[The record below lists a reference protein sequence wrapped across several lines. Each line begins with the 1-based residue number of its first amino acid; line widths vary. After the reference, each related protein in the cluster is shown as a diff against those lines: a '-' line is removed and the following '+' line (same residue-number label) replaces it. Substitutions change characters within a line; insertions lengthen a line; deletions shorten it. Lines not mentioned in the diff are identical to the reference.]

1 MNEIVKTAEAEQR
14 EEITITAQMIYDCRS
29 KDSLSDQSALI
40 HNDLMTLLDGEIGD
54 GARCCA
60 VTIKYVAS
68 EAETYG
74 NDEARSLAERQA
86 ARLKAALGAMAYPDD
101 EDDVAALLQNAL
113 CDLRH
118 FADQNGLAFAQAD
131 HTAHGIYLQE
141 KGALV

>member
-1 MNEIVKTAEAEQR
+1 MSQTATVTDDDQR
-14 EEITITAQMIYDCRS
+14 EEITVTAQIIYDCRS
-29 KDSLSDQSALI
+29 RDSLADQTALI
-40 HNDLMTLLDGEIGD
+40 HNDLVTLLDGDIGD
-54 GARCCA
+54 GAMCCA

-101 EDDVAALLQNAL
+101 ENDPAALLQNAL

-118 FADQNGLAFAQAD
+118 FADQNRLAFGEVD
-131 HTAHGIYLQE
+131 HTAHGIYLRE
-141 KGALV
+141 KGQ

>member
-1 MNEIVKTAEAEQR
+1 MTSQ
-14 EEITITAQMIYDCRS
+14 EEITVTVQLVYSCPMEAALTEQRDMIHSDLSRVLDYDS
-29 KDSLSDQSALI
+29 QS
-40 HNDLMTLLDGEIGD
+40 GVECSGF
-54 GARCCA
+54 
-60 VTIKYVAS
+60 TIKYTAS

-101 EDDVAALLQNAL
+101 EDDAAALLQNAL

-118 FADQNGLAFAQAD
+118 FADQNGLAFAATD

-141 KGALV
+141 KAQ